1 MSTETAIPM
10 RAQSLLRSPTSPVA
24 QSFDRL
30 ARPVG
35 TTSVLCVDDHALVL
49 DGLKVQFSITGR
61 IQVVGTLPNANGL
74 TEEIRRLRPDIVIL
88 DIEMPGAD
96 IFEIAA
102 RIQRQNPD
110 QRFILLSAHVRD
122 SYLSAA
128 YRCGAWGY
136 LSKNDDPAEIERLII
151 DVAKSR
157 KGGFVMSSHVRSR
170 CMDERNVTNWL
181 NASPAPAAVHTVSE
195 TLTDREI
202 EIIRLI
208 GKGLS
213 RGDIAKELCRS
224 VKTVDG
230 HQERIMKKLGIDK
243 RTELLRFAIREGYST
258 V

>member
-1 MSTETAIPM
+1 MTTDCSVPT
-10 RAQSLLRSPTSPVA
+10 RARSLL
-24 QSFDRL
+24 QSNPSGTALLSERVT
-30 ARPVG
+30 RPGG
-35 TTSVLCVDDHALVL
+35 TTSVLCVDDHALVIE
-49 DGLKVQFSITGR
+49 GLKVQFSINGR
-61 IQVVGTLPNANGL
+61 IHVVGTLPSANGL
-74 TEEIRRLRPDIVIL
+74 TEEIRRLRPDVVIL

-96 IFEIAA
+96 VFEVAS
-102 RIQRQNPD
+102 RIHRQNPD
-110 QRFILLSAHVRD
+110 QRFILLSAHTRD

-136 LSKNDDPAEIERLII
+136 LSKNDDPSEIERLII
-151 DVAKSR
+151 EVARGR
-157 KGGFVMSSHVRSR
+157 KGGFVMSSFVRSR
-170 CMDERNVTNWL
+170 CVPERSGTGWINAAPIASTVT
-181 NASPAPAAVHTVSE
+181 TISE
-195 TLTDREI
+195 SLTDREI

-230 HQERIMKKLGIDK
+230 HQERIMKKLGIEK

>member
-1 MSTETAIPM
+1 MSTETAVPI
-10 RAQSLLRSPTSPVA
+10 RAQSLLRTPAAVTTSP
-24 QSFDRL
+24 SDRF

-35 TTSVLCVDDHALVL
+35 STTVLCVDDHALVL
-49 DGLKVQFSITGR
+49 EGLKVQFSITGR

-151 DVAKSR
+151 EVAKSR
-157 KGGFVMSSHVRSR
+157 KGGFVMSTHVRTR
-170 CMDERNVTNWL
+170 CMGDRNASSWL

-213 RGDIAKELCRS
+213 RGDIARELCRS

-230 HQERIMKKLGIDK
+230 HQERIMKKLGID
-243 RTELLRFAIREGYST
+243 
-258 V
+258 